1 MKCKSH
7 LGKLHK
13 CQMIGTLSCALFNT
27 DVSVNIFTVKKEL
40 ISCSFNTFL
49 IHFISVYICTDV
61 TAWTEGNFSPSY
73 SDLIVIK
80 H

>member
-61 TAWTEGNFSPSY
+61 TAWTEGNFSPSTFI
-73 SDLIVIK
+73 L
-80 H
+80 